1 MIHIQIATVPATCIS
16 WSHRIARF
24 PSKFELCFHYSYA
37 DLDYSSVHGFVVLR
51 IIQAATSQ
59 LFWMIINDKHMC
71 FSSFLLLFL
80 SSLLRIILFVI
91 LSGEHSSRGDVV
103 GLLPFT
109 VHCIRLMALQRETWV
124 NLNDSQFAGFSLT
137 VMLVVTKT
145 STISSRF
152 PIVESSH
159 EEGAALGVLCMLLVV
174 LVPYSFLGFLSQ
186 HRPVRTGAT

>member
-103 GLLPFT
+103 GLLPSLFT
-109 VHCIRLMALQRETWV
+109 ES
-124 NLNDSQFAGFSLT
+124 DSWLYNGKRGSILT
-137 VMLVVTKT
+137 TH
-145 STISSRF
+145 S
-152 PIVESSH
+152 
-159 EEGAALGVLCMLLVV
+159 LLV
-174 LVPYSFLGFLSQ
+174 FLS
-186 HRPVRTGAT
+186 R